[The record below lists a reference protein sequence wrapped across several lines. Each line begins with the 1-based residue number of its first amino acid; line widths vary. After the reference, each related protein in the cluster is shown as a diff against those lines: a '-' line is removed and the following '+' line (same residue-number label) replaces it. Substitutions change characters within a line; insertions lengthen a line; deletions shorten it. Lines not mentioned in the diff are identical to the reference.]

1 MSTPKVR
8 AESLGIT
15 YHQKRAILGDLGGM
29 GVNGRFTALMLM
41 FGISLHRTDRS
52 GLMYNS
58 FLESSALYALLILKV
73 IQKIGN
79 LFWAPYFIFLLVE
92 ILDRLLLCLA

>member
-1 MSTPKVR
+1 
-8 AESLGIT
+8 
-15 YHQKRAILGDLGGM
+15 
-29 GVNGRFTALMLM
+29 
-41 FGISLHRTDRS
+41 
-52 GLMYNS
+52 MYNS